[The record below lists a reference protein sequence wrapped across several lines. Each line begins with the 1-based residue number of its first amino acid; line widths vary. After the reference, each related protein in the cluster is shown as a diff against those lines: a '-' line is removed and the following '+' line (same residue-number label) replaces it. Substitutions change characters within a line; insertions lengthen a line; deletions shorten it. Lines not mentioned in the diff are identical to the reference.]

1 MRRTERIVLALGTLG
16 ETRQPAFLSQCPD
29 AISPAGQYLVRIG
42 LVADIPDQ
50 PVVWRIEDVMQRNG
64 QFDHAEAGAEMPTR
78 LRYRVNELC
87 AKLARKLR
95 QIAFG
100 QLAQICRNTDLVEQ
114 RRMRFLTHGNDLL
127 VPSRQ

>member
-1 MRRTERIVLALGTLG
+1 DIVAAARKITRHGHAETGGDGCGRMRRAERIVLALGTLG

-50 PVVWRIEDVMQRNG
+50 PVVWRIENVMQRNG

-95 QIAFG
+95 
-100 QLAQICRNTDLVEQ
+100 
-114 RRMRFLTHGNDLL
+114 
-127 VPSRQ
+127 